1 MTDKARKA
9 FELIRDDRKFWLTV
23 ISMIICV
30 AFGAFGL
37 IDADG
42 WTTALMLYDKMMT
55 ILIQILGVYCI
66 ANIATKKPW
75 FNDSTQSPDHPP
87 VDHHRH
93 GSGSASL

>member
-1 MTDKARKA
+1 MTEKARKA

-23 ISMIICV
+23 ISMAICV

-37 IDADG
+37 IDAEG
-42 WTTALMLYDKMMT
+42 WQSALALYDKMMT

-75 FNDSTQSPDHPP
+75 FNDQNPHSPHPSDP
-87 VDHHRH
+87 YRSG
-93 GSGSASL
+93 GSGSGS